1 MMQIAVHFFRL
12 LSLYFLSLSLSLSIS
27 LSLFLSAVYDS
38 IEMDQHWTLEDTC
51 NCVCASVVV
60 SKM

>member
-1 MMQIAVHFFRL
+1 MMQIAVHFFSFAL
-12 LSLYFLSLSLSLSIS
+12 PSLSLSLF
-27 LSLFLSAVYDS
+27 LFLSAVYDF